1 MSISSNERWQ
11 VLSRHL
17 DDVLEMSEPER
28 IAWLSSLR
36 ATDPALAAD
45 LAALLDERSSLSR
58 EGFLQGDA
66 GLRAAPF
73 PSLAGQK
80 FGAYTLLS
88 LIGQGGMGSV
98 WLADRSDGR
107 FEGQA
112 AVKLLNASLVGR
124 SGEERFR
131 REGNIL
137 ARLTHTHIA
146 HLVDAG
152 VSPAGQPYLVLEHVE
167 GEPLDRYCDERS
179 LDIESRVHLFLD
191 VLAAV
196 AHAHANLIVHRDI
209 KPSNV
214 LVGADGNVKLLDFGI
229 AKLLEDESGSGEAT
243 ALTREGGSVLTPE
256 FAAPEQVT
264 GGTVTTAT
272 DVYALGTLLYALL
285 TGKHPAEAAFS
296 SPADL
301 VKAIVD
307 TEPRRLSDTV
317 VDIKAS
323 ASEVLAENAA
333 MRGTTPEGLRR
344 ILRGDLDT
352 IVARAVK
359 KQPEERYASVTAFA
373 ADIRRYLNDEPISAR
388 PDTLTYRL
396 AKFTR
401 RNRVAVIA
409 GGLAAAGLIAATG
422 ISLRQMREAQRQR
435 DEAIYE
441 RKRADGQVEFQY
453 LLLGNI
459 GDAQVTMRE
468 IVDQGKILLEHE
480 YAGEPRVAASIAL
493 NLAEQYSELGELG
506 LETEM
511 LRRSESLALKGGAA
525 DVLLLGR
532 CREALNLQKRSLSEE
547 ASALVS
553 RVQPDLAGAAP
564 AVVAECLEL
573 HAEVEIRAGR
583 FDNGAA
589 LGRRSVAIL
598 ERLGSTTGTPYV
610 SALNTLANALE
621 NAKQGREALKIYG
634 QIAAVFDNS
643 GRGKTIFRNILR
655 NNIGIAL
662 SNLGEM
668 TAAAPV
674 LQQTLEEARR
684 SNPSGDV
691 HPAILINY
699 CRTMLFLR
707 NLDEAETWYERLY
720 RQSAERGD
728 AVMQEEGAFGMAE
741 VELLRGR
748 LPEAARWIAEEER
761 LNASLPTPKPA
772 AESVLDGAMA
782 RARGDVAAA
791 RSAFENALRVMGY
804 FEGKRTY
811 EMSSVLIRAAEA
823 ALDDHAPAEA
833 IEYGRAAHQIATS
846 DSLTETRS
854 AYVGEADLIEGRGLL
869 ARGDTAAAREE
880 LTRALIALRAGVG
893 ASDPRSREA
902 EDLLARLAHTHG

>member
-1 MSISSNERWQ
+1 MPLLSNERWR
-11 VLSRHL
+11 VLSRRL
-17 DDVLEMSEPER
+17 DDALSMAEPER
-28 IAWLSSLR
+28 SAWISSLR
-36 ATDPALAAD
+36 ATDPALADD
-45 LAALLDERSSLSR
+45 LAALLEERSSLSR
-58 EGFLQGDA
+58 EGFLQGEVSL
-66 GLRAAPF
+66 GAAAA
-73 PSLAGQK
+73 PSLAGQR

-107 FEGQA
+107 FEGLA

-124 SGEERFR
+124 AGEERFK

-137 ARLTHTHIA
+137 ARLAHPNIA
-146 HLVDAG
+146 RLVDAG
-152 VSPAGQPYLVLEHVE
+152 VSPGGQPYLVLEHVH
-167 GEPLDRYCDERS
+167 GEPIDRYCDARH
-179 LDIESRVHLFLD
+179 LDVQARLRLFLD
-191 VLAAV
+191 VLSAV

-214 LVGADGNVKLLDFGI
+214 LVGKDGSVKLLDFGI
-229 AKLLEDESGSGEAT
+229 AKLLEEEAGASGAT

-264 GGTVTTAT
+264 SGPVTTAT
-272 DVYALGTLLYALL
+272 DVYALGTLLYLLL
-285 TGKHPAEAAFS
+285 TGEHPAESALS
-296 SPADL
+296 SPAEL
-301 VKAIVD
+301 VRAIVETVPPHLSD
-307 TEPRRLSDTV
+307 AVVETRLSTDETP
-317 VDIKAS
+317 
-323 ASEVLAENAA
+323 AENASW
-333 MRGTTPEGLRR
+333 RSSTPEGLRR
-344 ILRGDLDT
+344 ILKGDLDT
-352 IVARAVK
+352 IVAKALK
-359 KQPEERYASVTAFA
+359 KNPEERYASVTAFA
-373 ADIRRYLNDEPISAR
+373 ADIRRHLNDEPISAR

-396 AKFTR
+396 GKFTR
-401 RNRVAVIA
+401 RNRVAVMA

-453 LLLGNI
+453 LLFGNI

-511 LRRSESLALKGGAA
+511 LGRSESLALKGGAA
-525 DVLLLGR
+525 DVLLLCR
-532 CREALNLQKRSLSEE
+532 CRQALNLQKRSLSEQ
-547 ASALVS
+547 ASALVA
-553 RVQPDLAGAAP
+553 RVQQDLLGAAP

-598 ERLGSTTGTPYV
+598 EQLGSTTGTPYV

-634 QIAAVFDNS
+634 RIAAEFDNS

-674 LQQTLEEARR
+674 LQQALEEARR

-707 NLDEAETWYERLY
+707 NLEEAETWYERLY
-720 RQSAERGD
+720 RQSAARGD
-728 AVMQEEGAFGMAE
+728 AVMQEEGAFGLAE
-741 VELLRGR
+741 VELMRGR
-748 LPEAARWIAEEER
+748 QSEAARWIGEERR
-761 LNASLPTPKPA
+761 LNAELPAPKPA

-782 RARGDVAAA
+782 RARGDIAAA
-791 RSAFENALRVMGY
+791 RSAFEKALRVMGY

-833 IEYGRAAHQIATS
+833 IEYGRAAHKIATS
-846 DSLTETRS
+846 DSLTETHS

-869 ARGDTAAAREE
+869 ASGDTAGAREE
-880 LTRALIALRAGVG
+880 LTRALIALRAGAG
-893 ASDPRSREA
+893 ASHPRSREA
-902 EDLLARLAHTHG
+902 EDLLARLEHIPG